1 MNRIYLRRVQQG
13 FIPDTAEDWEKAKR
27 YKLGAVVKAEVTNPR
42 NLAFFRKW
50 WALVTVGFDLW
61 EELCPRL
68 QYKGQDVAPNIE
80 RFRKDLI
87 ILCGYSTPTLNIKGE
102 LRMEA
107 DSIAFGNMSEED
119 FDGLYQKTIDVLLHK
134 VLRGNVSAERL
145 RDMVDSIME
154 FAS

>member
-1 MNRIYLRRVQQG
+1 
-13 FIPDTAEDWEKAKR
+13 
-27 YKLGAVVKAEVTNPR
+27 VTNPR

-107 DSIAFGNMSEED
+107 DSIAFGNMSEEQ
-119 FDGLYQKTIDVLLHK
+119 FDGLYQKTIDVLLRK

-145 RDMVDSIME
+145 REMVDSVME

>member
-50 WALVTVGFDLW
+50 WALITVGFDLW
-61 EELCPRL
+61 EELCPRI

-107 DSIAFGNMSEED
+107 D
-119 FDGLYQKTIDVLLHK
+119 
-134 VLRGNVSAERL
+134 
-145 RDMVDSIME
+145 
-154 FAS
+154 